1 MESLN
6 FDLVIPKDAVKFT
19 PAKVEFNDYERIL
32 KEAEQLNAML
42 HSAEINEDNL
52 TLSKKLVAE
61 VRKKVDALDRQRI
74 DGKKLVLEDFNEFE
88 EQIKLI
94 KNTVQEGE
102 NIVRGK
108 IREFDEM
115 ERQTKLVQVQEL
127 WDTHAPRYEFTD
139 WLTFDQ
145 WFEERFLNKSQSIN
159 KTEESLIEWLENV
172 RSEIQVIDNHPDRE
186 ELMVLYKGNGHSLSK
201 ALLEL
206 SEHKKELE
214 TMRSQ
219 RRVEEAVPSKTE
231 VFVSFKLTGTTT
243 ELKYKALESFLE
255 RQGIKYEGETIYE

>member
-6 FDLVIPKDAVKFT
+6 FDLIIPENAVKFT

-32 KEAEQLNAML
+32 KEAEQLNVML
-42 HSAEINEDNL
+42 HSAEITEDNL
-52 TLSKKLVAE
+52 ALSKKLVAE

-74 DGKKLVLEDFNEFE
+74 DGKKLVLEDFSQFE

-94 KNTVQEGE
+94 ESTVQEGE

-108 IREFDEM
+108 IREFDEI
-115 ERQTKLVQVQEL
+115 ERQAKLVQVQEL

-159 KTEESLIEWLENV
+159 KTEEHLVEWLENV
-172 RSEIQVIDNHPDRE
+172 RSEIQVIDNHTDRE
-186 ELMVLYKGNGHSLSK
+186 ELMVLYKGNGHNLSK

-206 SEHKKELE
+206 AEHKRELE

-219 RRVEEAVPSKTE
+219 RRVEEAISSTVE
-231 VFVSFKLTGTTT
+231 VHVSFKLTGTTT
-243 ELKYKALESFLE
+243 EV
-255 RQGIKYEGETIYE
+255 KYEALVNFMKRHDIEYEAVILYD